1 MLSVKLY
8 HQTYNQTTV
17 CIPARNEA
25 ATIGAVVALIQSA
38 GKYAPGLLYEIIVVD
53 DRSTDDT
60 AAIARRAGAR
70 VLSTVKECVEF
81 GGPTGKGDA
90 LWTALRYCE
99 TELVTFVDGDITE
112 LHPRF
117 LEKLNKPLQIH
128 PNMHLVKGRF
138 SRGYGHSMSGRV
150 TMLTARPLLALLH
163 PELHHIS
170 EPLGGVFA
178 GRTDTLR
185 GLWLENDYGVDVGI
199 LLDVAAMYGPDS
211 ILEVN
216 IGDLRHRNRD
226 IIDLVS
232 TAEQVTRTILSR
244 SYPEVAKL
252 NSNSSRSTSSQ
263 LGCTAVHSN

>member
-1 MLSVKLY
+1 MILNR
-8 HQTYNQTTV
+8 QTYNQTTV

-25 ATIGAVVALIQSA
+25 ATIAEVVALIRSA
-38 GKYAPGLLYEIIVVD
+38 GERTPGLLGEIIVVD
-53 DRSTDDT
+53 DRSTDET
-60 AAIARRAGAR
+60 AATARRAGAR

-81 GGPTGKGDA
+81 GGPGGKGDA

-117 LEKLNKPLQIH
+117 LEKLNKPLRIH
-128 PNMHLVKGRF
+128 PNTHLVKGRF
-138 SRGYGHSMSGRV
+138 SRGYGRSMSGRV

-163 PELHHIS
+163 PELHHVS

-185 GLWLENDYGVDVGI
+185 GLWLEHDYGVDVGI
-199 LLDVAAMYGPDS
+199 LLDVAAMYGPGS

-216 IGDLRHRNRD
+216 IGDLHHRNRD

-232 TAEQVTRTILSR
+232 TAEQVTRTIISR
-244 SYPEVAKL
+244 SHHKVAKL
-252 NSNSSRSTSSQ
+252 NSNSSCRTPSRLEYLSVRST
-263 LGCTAVHSN
+263 